1 MSKNLIKANLE
12 ARRVEKENAEKA
24 KIQAQIEERK
34 TKETEEAAK
43 KEEAK
48 QKDYE
53 EKILTIA
60 RKNGKDVATVKG
72 VVDKINKGKLV
83 PITVTASHKI
93 YGLATSK
100 ADAEA
105 GIQTLYWFREKPSDE
120 IMKDEEVY
128 GAMRRMME
136 ATQIAQDVI
145 DAGLVIDDV
154 VVDADNREH
163 WVVGKTLLNTE
174 GEEESNIEDLKSE
187 LDPEDK
193 KKILLERAE
202 AKKAEE
208 LKRRETEYA
217 DEDDCEEFDDLDEDS
232 TDYDEYE
239 DEDED
244 YDEFDFDDDYEKDI
258 EDEYEEDEEE
268 DDSIYR
274 VELESDNELDTIP
287 LGVGSRKECEL
298 VANTARVM
306 LSLFEKDKHIKVK
319 VARD

>member
-1 MSKNLIKANLE
+1 MSKNLIKANME

-24 KIQAQIEERK
+24 KIQAQIAERK
-34 TKETEEAAK
+34 AKEAEEAAK

-60 RKNGKDVATVKG
+60 RKNGKDIATVKG

-83 PITVTASHKI
+83 PITVSASHKI

-105 GIQTLYWFREKPSDE
+105 GIQTLYWFREQPSDE

-136 ATQIAQDVI
+136 ATEIAQDVI

-154 VVDADNREH
+154 VIDADNREH
-163 WVVGKTLLNTE
+163 WVVGKSLLNIE

-208 LKRRETEYA
+208 EKRREAEYD
-217 DEDDCEEFDDLDEDS
+217 DEDDEYEDLDDDS
-232 TDYDEYE
+232 SDYEE

-244 YDEFDFDDDYEKDI
+244 YEDFDFDDDYEKDI
-258 EDEYEEDEEE
+258 EDDEDEYEEDEEE
-268 DDSIYR
+268 DDAIYR
-274 VELESDNELDTIP
+274 VELESDKELDTIP
-287 LGVGSRKECEL
+287 LGVGSLKECEL

-306 LSLFEKDKHIKVK
+306 LALWQKDKEIKVK
-319 VARD
+319 VARN

>member
-34 TKETEEAAK
+34 AKEAEEAAK

-60 RKNGKDVATVKG
+60 RKNGQDIATVKG

-83 PITVTASHKI
+83 PITVSASHKI

-154 VVDADNREH
+154 VIDADNREH
-163 WVVGKTLLNTE
+163 WVVGKSLLNIE
-174 GEEESNIEDLKSE
+174 GEEESNIEDLRGE

-208 LKRRETEYA
+208 EKRREAECSDEGEY
-217 DEDDCEEFDDLDEDS
+217 DDDLDDDLS
-232 TDYDEYE
+232 DYDE

-244 YDEFDFDDDYEKDI
+244 YEGFDFDDDYEQDI

-268 DDSIYR
+268 DATYR

-287 LGVGSRKECEL
+287 LGVGSLKECEL

-306 LSLFEKDKHIKVK
+306 LALWQKDKEIKVK

>member
-1 MSKNLIKANLE
+1 MSKNLIKANME

-24 KIQAQIEERK
+24 KIQAQIAERK
-34 TKETEEAAK
+34 AKEAEAAAK

-60 RKNGKDVATVKG
+60 RKNGKDIATVKG

-83 PITVTASHKI
+83 PITVSASHKI

-105 GIQTLYWFREKPSDE
+105 GIQTLYWFREQPSDE

-136 ATQIAQDVI
+136 ATEIAQDVI

-154 VVDADNREH
+154 VIDADNREH
-163 WVVGKTLLNTE
+163 WVVGKSLLNIE

-208 LKRRETEYA
+208 EKRREAEYD
-217 DEDDCEEFDDLDEDS
+217 DEDDEYEDLDDDS
-232 TDYDEYE
+232 SDYEE

-244 YDEFDFDDDYEKDI
+244 YEDFDFDDDYEKDI
-258 EDEYEEDEEE
+258 EDDEDEYEEDEEE
-268 DDSIYR
+268 DDAIYR
-274 VELESDNELDTIP
+274 VELESDKELDTIP
-287 LGVGSRKECEL
+287 LGVGSLKECEL

-306 LSLFEKDKHIKVK
+306 LALWQKDKEIKVK
-319 VARD
+319 VARN

>member
-24 KIQAQIEERK
+24 KIQAQIEARK
-34 TKETEEAAK
+34 AKEAEEAAK

-53 EKILTIA
+53 EKILAIA
-60 RKNGKDVATVKG
+60 RKNGKDIATVKG

-83 PITVTASHKI
+83 PITVSASHKI

-105 GIQTLYWFREKPSDE
+105 GIQTLYWFREQPSDE

-136 ATQIAQDVI
+136 ATEIAQDVI

-154 VVDADNREH
+154 VIDADNREH
-163 WVVGKTLLNTE
+163 WVVGKSLLNLE
-174 GEEESNIEDLKSE
+174 GEEESNIEDLKSD

-208 LKRRETEYA
+208 EKRREAEYDDDYEY
-217 DEDDCEEFDDLDEDS
+217 DEDEDLDDDLS
-232 TDYDEYE
+232 DYDE

-244 YDEFDFDDDYEKDI
+244 YEDFDFDDDYEKDI
-258 EDEYEEDEEE
+258 EDDYEEDEKE
-268 DDSIYR
+268 DDAIYR

-287 LGVGSRKECEL
+287 IGVGSLKECEL

-306 LSLFEKDKHIKVK
+306 LALFEKDKDIKIK
-319 VARD
+319 VARN

>member
-1 MSKNLIKANLE
+1 MSQNLIKANLE

-24 KIQAQIEERK
+24 KIQAQIESRK
-34 TKETEEAAK
+34 AKEAEEAAK

-48 QKDYE
+48 QKAYE
-53 EKILTIA
+53 EKILAIA

-72 VVDKINKGKLV
+72 VVDKINQGKLI
-83 PITVTASHKI
+83 PITVSASHKI

-105 GIQTLYWFREKPSDE
+105 GIQTLYWFREQPSDE

-154 VVDADNREH
+154 VIDADNREH
-163 WVVGKTLLNTE
+163 WVVGKSLLNLE

-208 LKRRETEYA
+208 LKRREAECD
-217 DEDDCEEFDDLDEDS
+217 DEDDELDDLDDDS
-232 TDYDEYE
+232 SDYDEYE
-239 DEDED
+239 DDDED
-244 YDEFDFDDDYEKDI
+244 YEDFDFDDDYEPDI
-258 EDEYEEDEEE
+258 EDDYEEDEEE
-268 DDSIYR
+268 DDAIYR

-287 LGVGSRKECEL
+287 LGVGSLKECEL

-306 LSLFEKDKHIKVK
+306 LALWQKDKEIKVK
-319 VARD
+319 VARN

>member
-24 KIQAQIEERK
+24 KIQAQIAERK
-34 TKETEEAAK
+34 AKEAEEAAK

-72 VVDKINKGKLV
+72 VVDKINNGKLV

-105 GIQTLYWFREKPSDE
+105 GIQTLYWFREQPSDE

-136 ATQIAQDVI
+136 ATEIAQDVI

-154 VVDADNREH
+154 VLDADNREH
-163 WVVGKTLLNTE
+163 WVVGKSLLNTE

-208 LKRRETEYA
+208 AKRREAECDDDY
-217 DEDDCEEFDDLDEDS
+217 EDDELDDLDEDS
-232 TDYDEYE
+232 SEY
-239 DEDED
+239 DEDEEDD
-244 YDEFDFDDDYEKDI
+244 YEDFDDDYEKDI
-258 EDEYEEDEEE
+258 EDNYEADEEE
-268 DDSIYR
+268 DDAIYR
-274 VELESDNELDTIP
+274 VELETNKELDTIP
-287 LGVGSRKECEL
+287 LGVGSLKECEL
-298 VANTARVM
+298 VANTARIM
-306 LSLFEKDKHIKVK
+306 LALFGKDKDIKVK
-319 VARD
+319 VARN

>member
-1 MSKNLIKANLE
+1 MSQNLIKANLE

-24 KIQAQIEERK
+24 KIQAQIESRK
-34 TKETEEAAK
+34 AKEAEEAAK

-48 QKDYE
+48 QKAYE
-53 EKILTIA
+53 EKILAIA

-72 VVDKINKGKLV
+72 VVDKINQGKLI
-83 PITVTASHKI
+83 PITVSASHKI

-105 GIQTLYWFREKPSDE
+105 GIQTLYWFREQPSDE

-154 VVDADNREH
+154 VIDADNREH
-163 WVVGKTLLNTE
+163 WVVGKSLLNLE

-208 LKRRETEYA
+208 EKRREA
-217 DEDDCEEFDDLDEDS
+217 MCDDEDDELDDLDDDS
-232 TDYDEYE
+232 SDYDEYE
-239 DEDED
+239 DDDED
-244 YDEFDFDDDYEKDI
+244 YEDFDFDDDYEPDI
-258 EDEYEEDEEE
+258 EDDYEEDEEE
-268 DDSIYR
+268 DDAIYR

-287 LGVGSRKECEL
+287 LGVGSLKECEL

-306 LSLFEKDKHIKVK
+306 LALWQKDKEIKVK
-319 VARD
+319 VARN

>member
-1 MSKNLIKANLE
+1 MSKNLIKTNLE

-24 KIQAQIEERK
+24 KIQAQIAERK
-34 TKETEEAAK
+34 AKEAEEASK

-60 RKNGKDVATVKG
+60 RKNGKDVATIKG

-105 GIQTLYWFREKPSDE
+105 GIQTLYWFREQPSDE
-120 IMKDEEVY
+120 IMKDKEVY

-136 ATQIAQDVI
+136 ATEIAQDVI

-163 WVVGKTLLNTE
+163 WVVGKSLLNTE

-208 LKRRETEYA
+208 LKRREAECD
-217 DEDDCEEFDDLDEDS
+217 DEDDELDDLDEDLS
-232 TDYDEYE
+232 DYDEYE

-244 YDEFDFDDDYEKDI
+244 EDYEEFDFDDDYDQDI
-258 EDEYEEDEEE
+258 EDDYEEDEEE
-268 DDSIYR
+268 DATYR
-274 VELESDNELDTIP
+274 VELESDKELDTIP
-287 LGVGSRKECEL
+287 LGVGSLKECEL

-306 LSLFEKDKHIKVK
+306 LALFEKDKDIKVK
-319 VARD
+319 VARN

>member
-24 KIQAQIEERK
+24 KIQTQIEARK
-34 TKETEEAAK
+34 AKEAEEAAK

-53 EKILTIA
+53 EKILAIA
-60 RKNGKDVATVKG
+60 RKNGKDIATVKG

-83 PITVTASHKI
+83 PITVSASHKI

-105 GIQTLYWFREKPSDE
+105 GIQTLYWFREQPSDE

-136 ATQIAQDVI
+136 ATEIAQDVI

-154 VVDADNREH
+154 VLDADNREH
-163 WVVGKTLLNTE
+163 WVVGKSLLNIQ

-208 LKRRETEYA
+208 LKRREAECGDDDHE
-217 DEDDCEEFDDLDEDS
+217 DEDLDEDS
-232 TDYDEYE
+232 TDYDEYDDDKDYE
-239 DEDED
+239 D
-244 YDEFDFDDDYEKDI
+244 FDFDDDYDQDI
-258 EDEYEEDEEE
+258 EDDYEEDEEE
-268 DDSIYR
+268 DDTIYR
-274 VELESDNELDTIP
+274 VELESDKELDTIP
-287 LGVGSRKECEL
+287 LGVGSLKECEL

-306 LSLFEKDKHIKVK
+306 LALFGKDKEIKVK
-319 VARD
+319 VARN

>member
-34 TKETEEAAK
+34 AKEAEEEAK

-60 RKNGKDVATVKG
+60 RKNGQDVATVKG

-83 PITVTASHKI
+83 PITVSASHKI

-136 ATQIAQDVI
+136 ATEIAQDVI

-154 VVDADNREH
+154 VIDADNREH
-163 WVVGKTLLNTE
+163 WVVGKSLLNIE
-174 GEEESNIEDLKSE
+174 GEEESNIEDLKSD

-208 LKRRETEYA
+208 EKRREAECDDEY
-217 DEDDCEEFDDLDEDS
+217 DEDEYLDEDS
-232 TDYDEYE
+232 SDYDE

-244 YDEFDFDDDYEKDI
+244 YEDFDFDDDYDQDI
-258 EDEYEEDEEE
+258 EDDYEEDEEE
-268 DDSIYR
+268 DAIYR
-274 VELESDNELDTIP
+274 VELESNRELDTIP
-287 LGVGSRKECEL
+287 LGVGSLKECEL
-298 VANTARVM
+298 VANTARIM
-306 LSLFEKDKHIKVK
+306 LALWQKDKEIKVK

>member
-1 MSKNLIKANLE
+1 MSKNLIKANME

-24 KIQAQIEERK
+24 KIQAQIAERK
-34 TKETEEAAK
+34 AKEAEEAAK

-60 RKNGKDVATVKG
+60 RKNGKDIATVKG

-83 PITVTASHKI
+83 PITVSASHKI

-105 GIQTLYWFREKPSDE
+105 GIQTLYWFREQPSDE

-136 ATQIAQDVI
+136 ATEIAQDVI

-154 VVDADNREH
+154 VIDADNREH
-163 WVVGKTLLNTE
+163 WVVGKSLLNLE

-208 LKRRETEYA
+208 EKRREAEYD
-217 DEDDCEEFDDLDEDS
+217 DEDDEYEDLDDDS
-232 TDYDEYE
+232 SDYEE

-244 YDEFDFDDDYEKDI
+244 YEDFDFDDDYEKDI
-258 EDEYEEDEEE
+258 EDDEDEYEEDEEE
-268 DDSIYR
+268 DDAIYR
-274 VELESDNELDTIP
+274 VELESDKELDTIP
-287 LGVGSRKECEL
+287 LGVGSLKECEL

-306 LSLFEKDKHIKVK
+306 LALFEKDKDIKVK
-319 VARD
+319 VARN

>member
-12 ARRVEKENAEKA
+12 ARKVEKENAEKA
-24 KIQAQIEERK
+24 KIQAQIAERK
-34 TKETEEAAK
+34 AKEAEEAAK

-60 RKNGKDVATVKG
+60 RKNGKDIATVKG

-83 PITVTASHKI
+83 PITVSASHKI

-105 GIQTLYWFREKPSDE
+105 GIQTLYWFREQPSDE

-136 ATQIAQDVI
+136 ATEIAQDVI

-154 VVDADNREH
+154 VLDADNREH
-163 WVVGKTLLNTE
+163 WVVGKSLLNTE

-208 LKRRETEYA
+208 EKRREVECDDDY
-217 DEDDCEEFDDLDEDS
+217 EDDDFDDLDGDS
-232 TDYDEYE
+232 SDYDE

-244 YDEFDFDDDYEKDI
+244 YEDFDFDDDYEQDI
-258 EDEYEEDEEE
+258 EDDYEEDEEE
-268 DDSIYR
+268 DATYR
-274 VELESDNELDTIP
+274 VELASDKELDTIP
-287 LGVGSRKECEL
+287 IGVGSLKECEL

-306 LSLFEKDKHIKVK
+306 LALFEKDKDIKVK
-319 VARD
+319 VARN

>member
-1 MSKNLIKANLE
+1 MSKNLIKANME

-24 KIQAQIEERK
+24 KIQAQIAERK
-34 TKETEEAAK
+34 AKEAEEAAK

-83 PITVTASHKI
+83 PITVSASHKI

-105 GIQTLYWFREKPSDE
+105 GIQTLYWFREQPSDE

-136 ATQIAQDVI
+136 ATEIAQDVI

-154 VVDADNREH
+154 VIDADNREH
-163 WVVGKTLLNTE
+163 WVVGKSLLNLE

-208 LKRRETEYA
+208 EKRREAEYD
-217 DEDDCEEFDDLDEDS
+217 DEDDEYEDLDDDS
-232 TDYDEYE
+232 SDYEE

-244 YDEFDFDDDYEKDI
+244 YEDFDFDDDYEKDI
-258 EDEYEEDEEE
+258 EDDEDEYEEDEEE
-268 DDSIYR
+268 DDAIYR
-274 VELESDNELDTIP
+274 VELESDKELDTIP
-287 LGVGSRKECEL
+287 LGVGSLKECEL

-306 LSLFEKDKHIKVK
+306 LALWQKDKEIKVK
-319 VARD
+319 VARN

>member
-1 MSKNLIKANLE
+1 MSKNLIKANME

-24 KIQAQIEERK
+24 KIQAQIAERK
-34 TKETEEAAK
+34 AKEAEEAAK

-53 EKILTIA
+53 EKILAIA
-60 RKNGKDVATVKG
+60 RKNGKDIATVKG

-83 PITVTASHKI
+83 PITVSASHKI

-128 GAMRRMME
+128 GTMRRMME

-154 VVDADNREH
+154 VLDADNREH
-163 WVVGKTLLNTE
+163 WVVGKSLLNIE
-174 GEEESNIEDLKSE
+174 GEEESNIEDLKSD

-208 LKRRETEYA
+208 EKRREAECDDDDYDDYED
-217 DEDDCEEFDDLDEDS
+217 DEDLS
-232 TDYDEYE
+232 DYDEYE
-239 DEDED
+239 DEDYEG
-244 YDEFDFDDDYEKDI
+244 FDFDDDYEQDI

-268 DDSIYR
+268 EDAIYR
-274 VELESDNELDTIP
+274 VELESDSELDTIP
-287 LGVGSRKECEL
+287 LGVGSLKECEL

-306 LSLFEKDKHIKVK
+306 LALWQKDKDIKVK
-319 VARD
+319 VARN

>member
-24 KIQAQIEERK
+24 KIQAQIEARK
-34 TKETEEAAK
+34 AKEAEEAAK

-60 RKNGKDVATVKG
+60 RKNGKDAATVKG
-72 VVDKINKGKLV
+72 VVDKINNGKLV
-83 PITVTASHKI
+83 PITVSASHKI

-105 GIQTLYWFREKPSDE
+105 GIQTLYWFREQPSDE

-136 ATQIAQDVI
+136 ATEIAQDVI

-163 WVVGKTLLNTE
+163 WVVGKSLLNLE

-208 LKRRETEYA
+208 EKRREVECDDEY
-217 DEDDCEEFDDLDEDS
+217 DEDEDLDDNS
-232 TDYDEYE
+232 SDYDEYE

-244 YDEFDFDDDYEKDI
+244 YDEFDFDDDYDQDI
-258 EDEYEEDEEE
+258 EDDEDEYEEDEE
-268 DDSIYR
+268 DDAIYR
-274 VELESDNELDTIP
+274 VELESDKELDTIP
-287 LGVGSRKECEL
+287 LGVGSLKECEL

-306 LSLFEKDKHIKVK
+306 LALFEKDKDIKVK
-319 VARD
+319 VARN

>member
-24 KIQAQIEERK
+24 KIQAQIAERK
-34 TKETEEAAK
+34 AKEAEEAAK

-53 EKILTIA
+53 EKILAIA

-83 PITVTASHKI
+83 PITVSASHKI

-154 VVDADNREH
+154 VLDADNREH
-163 WVVGKTLLNTE
+163 WVVGKSLLNIE
-174 GEEESNIEDLKSE
+174 GEEESNIEDLKSD

-208 LKRRETEYA
+208 EKRREAECVDDDDYDDYED
-217 DEDDCEEFDDLDEDS
+217 DEDLS
-232 TDYDEYE
+232 DYDEYE
-239 DEDED
+239 EEDED
-244 YDEFDFDDDYEKDI
+244 GFDFDDDYEQDI

-268 DDSIYR
+268 DAIYR
-274 VELESDNELDTIP
+274 VELESSRELDTIP
-287 LGVGSRKECEL
+287 IGVGSLKECEL

-306 LSLFEKDKHIKVK
+306 LALWQKDKEIKVK
-319 VARD
+319 VARN

>member
-1 MSKNLIKANLE
+1 MSKNLIKANME

-24 KIQAQIEERK
+24 KIQAQIAERK
-34 TKETEEAAK
+34 AKEAEAAAK

-60 RKNGKDVATVKG
+60 RKNGKDIATVKG

-83 PITVTASHKI
+83 PITVSASHKI

-105 GIQTLYWFREKPSDE
+105 GIQTLYWFREQPSDE

-136 ATQIAQDVI
+136 ATEIAQDVI

-154 VVDADNREH
+154 VVDADKREH
-163 WVVGKTLLNTE
+163 WVVGKSLLNIE

-208 LKRRETEYA
+208 EKRREAEYD
-217 DEDDCEEFDDLDEDS
+217 DEDDEYEDLDDDS
-232 TDYDEYE
+232 SDYEE

-244 YDEFDFDDDYEKDI
+244 YEDFDFDDDYEKDI
-258 EDEYEEDEEE
+258 EDDEDEYEEDEEE
-268 DDSIYR
+268 DDAIYR
-274 VELESDNELDTIP
+274 VELESDKELDTIP
-287 LGVGSRKECEL
+287 LGVGSLKECEL

-306 LSLFEKDKHIKVK
+306 LALWQKDKEIKVK
-319 VARD
+319 VARN

>member
-24 KIQAQIEERK
+24 KIQAQIEARK
-34 TKETEEAAK
+34 AKEAEEAAK

-53 EKILTIA
+53 EKILAIA
-60 RKNGKDVATVKG
+60 RKNGKDIATVKG

-83 PITVTASHKI
+83 PITVSASHKI

-105 GIQTLYWFREKPSDE
+105 GIQTLYWFREQPSDE

-136 ATQIAQDVI
+136 ATEIAQDVI

-154 VVDADNREH
+154 VIDADNREH
-163 WVVGKTLLNTE
+163 WVVGKSLLNLE

-208 LKRRETEYA
+208 EKRREAEYDDDYEY
-217 DEDDCEEFDDLDEDS
+217 DEDEDLDDDLS
-232 TDYDEYE
+232 DYDE

-244 YDEFDFDDDYEKDI
+244 YEDFDFDDDYEKDI
-258 EDEYEEDEEE
+258 EDDYEEDEKE
-268 DDSIYR
+268 DDAIYR

-287 LGVGSRKECEL
+287 IGVGSLKECEL

-306 LSLFEKDKHIKVK
+306 LALFEKDKDIKIK
-319 VARD
+319 VARN

>member
-1 MSKNLIKANLE
+1 MSKNLIKANME

-24 KIQAQIEERK
+24 KIQAQIAERK
-34 TKETEEAAK
+34 AKEAEEAAK

-60 RKNGKDVATVKG
+60 RKNGKDIATVKG

-83 PITVTASHKI
+83 PITVSASHKI

-105 GIQTLYWFREKPSDE
+105 GIQTLYWFREQPSDE

-136 ATQIAQDVI
+136 ATEIAQDVI

-154 VVDADNREH
+154 VVDADKREH
-163 WVVGKTLLNTE
+163 WVVGKTLLNIE

-208 LKRRETEYA
+208 EKRREVECDDDDYED
-217 DEDDCEEFDDLDEDS
+217 DEDLS
-232 TDYDEYE
+232 DYDEYE
-239 DEDED
+239 DEDG
-244 YDEFDFDDDYEKDI
+244 FDFDDDYEQDI

-268 DDSIYR
+268 DATYR
-274 VELESDNELDTIP
+274 VELESDSELDTIP
-287 LGVGSRKECEL
+287 LGVGSLKECEL

-306 LSLFEKDKHIKVK
+306 LALWQKDKEIKVK
-319 VARD
+319 VARI

>member
-12 ARRVEKENAEKA
+12 ARKVEKENAEKA
-24 KIQAQIEERK
+24 KIQAQIAERK
-34 TKETEEAAK
+34 AKEAEEAAK

-53 EKILTIA
+53 EKILAIA

-83 PITVTASHKI
+83 PITVSASHKI

-136 ATQIAQDVI
+136 ATEIAQDVI

-154 VVDADNREH
+154 VIDADNREH
-163 WVVGKTLLNTE
+163 WVVGKSLLNLE

-208 LKRRETEYA
+208 LKRREAECD
-217 DEDDCEEFDDLDEDS
+217 DEDYEDDDFDDLDDDS
-232 TDYDEYE
+232 SDYDE

-244 YDEFDFDDDYEKDI
+244 YDEFDFDDDYDQDI
-258 EDEYEEDEEE
+258 EDDYEEEEEE
-268 DDSIYR
+268 DDAIYR

-287 LGVGSRKECEL
+287 IGVGSLKECEL

-306 LSLFEKDKHIKVK
+306 LALFGKDKEIKVK
-319 VARD
+319 VARK

>member
-34 TKETEEAAK
+34 AKEAEEAAK

-60 RKNGKDVATVKG
+60 RKNGKDVATIKG

-83 PITVTASHKI
+83 PITVSASHKI

-105 GIQTLYWFREKPSDE
+105 GIQTLYWFREKSSDE

-154 VVDADNREH
+154 VLDADNREH
-163 WVVGKTLLNTE
+163 WVVGRSLLNIE

-208 LKRRETEYA
+208 LKRIEVKWDGDGDEYEEDLSDY
-217 DEDDCEEFDDLDEDS
+217 DEDDDE
-232 TDYDEYE
+232 
-239 DEDED
+239 
-244 YDEFDFDDDYEKDI
+244 EFDFDDDYEE

-268 DDSIYR
+268 NATYR
-274 VELESDNELDTIP
+274 VELELDNGLTTIIP
-287 LGVGSRKECEL
+287 LGAGSLKECEL
-298 VANTARVM
+298 VAQTTSIILDICKKNQ
-306 LSLFEKDKHIKVK
+306 EIKVK
-319 VARD
+319 VARN

>member
-1 MSKNLIKANLE
+1 MSKNLIKANME

-24 KIQAQIEERK
+24 KIQAQIAERK
-34 TKETEEAAK
+34 AKEAEAAAK

-60 RKNGKDVATVKG
+60 RKNGKDIATVKG

-83 PITVTASHKI
+83 PITVSASHKI

-136 ATQIAQDVI
+136 ATEIAQDVI

-154 VVDADNREH
+154 VIDADNREH
-163 WVVGKTLLNTE
+163 WVVGKSLLNIE

-208 LKRRETEYA
+208 EKRREAEYD
-217 DEDDCEEFDDLDEDS
+217 DEDDEYEDLDDDS
-232 TDYDEYE
+232 SDYEE

-244 YDEFDFDDDYEKDI
+244 YEDFDFDDDYEKDI
-258 EDEYEEDEEE
+258 EDDEDEYEEDEEE
-268 DDSIYR
+268 DDAIYR
-274 VELESDNELDTIP
+274 VELESDKELDTIP
-287 LGVGSRKECEL
+287 LGVGSLKECEL

-306 LSLFEKDKHIKVK
+306 LALWQKDKEIKVK
-319 VARD
+319 VARN

>member
-1 MSKNLIKANLE
+1 MSKNLIKANME

-24 KIQAQIEERK
+24 KIQAQIAERK
-34 TKETEEAAK
+34 AKEAEATAK

-60 RKNGKDVATVKG
+60 RKNGKDIATVKG

-83 PITVTASHKI
+83 PITVSASHKI

-136 ATQIAQDVI
+136 ATEIAQDVI

-154 VVDADNREH
+154 VIDADNREH
-163 WVVGKTLLNTE
+163 WVVGKSLLNLE

-187 LDPEDK
+187 LEPEDK

-208 LKRRETEYA
+208 EKRREAEYD
-217 DEDDCEEFDDLDEDS
+217 DEDDEYEDLDDDS
-232 TDYDEYE
+232 SDYEE

-244 YDEFDFDDDYEKDI
+244 YEDFDFDDDYEKDI
-258 EDEYEEDEEE
+258 EDDEDEYEEDEEE
-268 DDSIYR
+268 DDAIYR
-274 VELESDNELDTIP
+274 VELESDKELDTIP
-287 LGVGSRKECEL
+287 LGVGSLKECEL

-306 LSLFEKDKHIKVK
+306 LALFEKDKDIKVK
-319 VARD
+319 VARN

>member
-1 MSKNLIKANLE
+1 MSKNLIKANME

-24 KIQAQIEERK
+24 KIQAQIAERK
-34 TKETEEAAK
+34 AKEAEEAAK

-60 RKNGKDVATVKG
+60 RKNGKDIATVKG

-83 PITVTASHKI
+83 PITVSASHKI

-136 ATQIAQDVI
+136 ATEIAQDVI

-154 VVDADNREH
+154 VLDADNREH
-163 WVVGKTLLNTE
+163 WVVGKSLLNLE

-208 LKRRETEYA
+208 EKRREVECDDDDYED
-217 DEDDCEEFDDLDEDS
+217 DEDLS
-232 TDYDEYE
+232 DYDEYE
-239 DEDED
+239 DEDG
-244 YDEFDFDDDYEKDI
+244 FDFDDDYEQDI

-268 DDSIYR
+268 DATYR
-274 VELESDNELDTIP
+274 VELESDSELDTIP
-287 LGVGSRKECEL
+287 LGVGSLKECEL

-306 LSLFEKDKHIKVK
+306 LALWQKDKEIKVK
-319 VARD
+319 VARI

>member
-1 MSKNLIKANLE
+1 MSKNLIKANME

-24 KIQAQIEERK
+24 KIQAQIAERK
-34 TKETEEAAK
+34 AKEAEAAAK

-60 RKNGKDVATVKG
+60 RKNGKDIATVKG

-83 PITVTASHKI
+83 PITVSASHKI

-105 GIQTLYWFREKPSDE
+105 GIQTLYWFREQPSDE

-136 ATQIAQDVI
+136 ATEIAQDVI

-154 VVDADNREH
+154 VIDADNREH
-163 WVVGKTLLNTE
+163 WVVGKSLLNLE

-208 LKRRETEYA
+208 EKRREAEYD
-217 DEDDCEEFDDLDEDS
+217 DEDDEYEDLDDDS
-232 TDYDEYE
+232 SDYEE

-244 YDEFDFDDDYEKDI
+244 YEDFDFDDDYEKDI
-258 EDEYEEDEEE
+258 EDDEDEYEEDEEE
-268 DDSIYR
+268 DDAIYR
-274 VELESDNELDTIP
+274 VELESDKELDTIP
-287 LGVGSRKECEL
+287 LGVGSLKECEL

-306 LSLFEKDKHIKVK
+306 LALWQKDKEIKVK
-319 VARD
+319 VARN

>member
-1 MSKNLIKANLE
+1 MSQNLIKANLE

-24 KIQAQIEERK
+24 KIQAQIESRK
-34 TKETEEAAK
+34 AKEAEEAAK

-48 QKDYE
+48 QKAYE
-53 EKILTIA
+53 EKILAIA

-72 VVDKINKGKLV
+72 VVDKINQGKLI
-83 PITVTASHKI
+83 PITVSASHKI

-154 VVDADNREH
+154 VIDADNREH
-163 WVVGKTLLNTE
+163 WVVGKSLLNLE

-208 LKRRETEYA
+208 LKRREAECD
-217 DEDDCEEFDDLDEDS
+217 DEDDELDDLDDDS
-232 TDYDEYE
+232 SDYDEYE
-239 DEDED
+239 DDDED
-244 YDEFDFDDDYEKDI
+244 CEDFNFDDDYDQDI
-258 EDEYEEDEEE
+258 EDDYEEDEEE
-268 DDSIYR
+268 DDAIYR

-287 LGVGSRKECEL
+287 LGVGSLKECEL

-306 LSLFEKDKHIKVK
+306 LALWQKDKEIKVK
-319 VARD
+319 VARN

>member
-1 MSKNLIKANLE
+1 MSKNLIKANME

-34 TKETEEAAK
+34 AKEAEEAAK

-105 GIQTLYWFREKPSDE
+105 GIQTLYWFREQPSDE

-136 ATQIAQDVI
+136 ATEIAQDVI

-154 VVDADNREH
+154 VIDADNREH

-208 LKRRETEYA
+208 LKRREAECD
-217 DEDDCEEFDDLDEDS
+217 DEDDELDDLDEDS
-232 TDYDEYE
+232 SDYDEYD
-239 DEDED
+239 DEDEG
-244 YDEFDFDDDYEKDI
+244 YEEFDFDDDYEKDI
-258 EDEYEEDEEE
+258 EDDYEEDEEE
-268 DDSIYR
+268 DDATYR

-287 LGVGSRKECEL
+287 LGVGSLKECEL

-306 LSLFEKDKHIKVK
+306 LALWQKDKEIKVK
-319 VARD
+319 VARN

>member
-1 MSKNLIKANLE
+1 MSKNLIKANME

-24 KIQAQIEERK
+24 KIQAQIAERK
-34 TKETEEAAK
+34 AKEAEATAK

-60 RKNGKDVATVKG
+60 RKNGKDIATVKG

-83 PITVTASHKI
+83 PITVSASHKI

-105 GIQTLYWFREKPSDE
+105 GIQTLYWFREQPSDE

-136 ATQIAQDVI
+136 ATEIAQDVI

-154 VVDADNREH
+154 VVDADKREH
-163 WVVGKTLLNTE
+163 WVVGKSLLNIE

-208 LKRRETEYA
+208 EKRREAEYD
-217 DEDDCEEFDDLDEDS
+217 DEDDEYEDLDDDS
-232 TDYDEYE
+232 SDYEE

-244 YDEFDFDDDYEKDI
+244 YEDFDFDDDYEKDI
-258 EDEYEEDEEE
+258 EDDEDEYEEDEEE
-268 DDSIYR
+268 DDAIYR
-274 VELESDNELDTIP
+274 VELESDKELDTIP
-287 LGVGSRKECEL
+287 LGVGSLKECEL

-306 LSLFEKDKHIKVK
+306 LALWQKDKEIKVK
-319 VARD
+319 VARN

>member
-24 KIQAQIEERK
+24 KIQAQIEARK
-34 TKETEEAAK
+34 AKEAEEAAK

-53 EKILTIA
+53 EKILAIA
-60 RKNGKDVATVKG
+60 RKNGKDIATVKG
-72 VVDKINKGKLV
+72 VVDKINKGKLI
-83 PITVTASHKI
+83 PITVSASHKI

-105 GIQTLYWFREKPSDE
+105 GIQTLYWFREQPSDE

-136 ATQIAQDVI
+136 ATEIAQDVI

-154 VVDADNREH
+154 VLDADNREH
-163 WVVGKTLLNTE
+163 WVVGKSLLNTE

-208 LKRRETEYA
+208 AKRREAECDDDY
-217 DEDDCEEFDDLDEDS
+217 EDDELDDLDEDS
-232 TDYDEYE
+232 SEY
-239 DEDED
+239 DEDEEDD
-244 YDEFDFDDDYEKDI
+244 YEDFDFDDDYEKDI
-258 EDEYEEDEEE
+258 EDNYEADEEE
-268 DDSIYR
+268 DDAIYR
-274 VELESDNELDTIP
+274 VELETNKELDTIP
-287 LGVGSRKECEL
+287 LGVGSLKECEL
-298 VANTARVM
+298 VANTARIM
-306 LSLFEKDKHIKVK
+306 LALFGKDKDIKVK
-319 VARD
+319 VARN

>member
-24 KIQAQIEERK
+24 KIQAQIAER
-34 TKETEEAAK
+34 TAKEAEEAAK

-60 RKNGKDVATVKG
+60 RKNGQDIATVKG

-83 PITVTASHKI
+83 PITVSASHKI

-136 ATQIAQDVI
+136 ATEIAQDVI

-163 WVVGKTLLNTE
+163 WVVGKSLLNIE
-174 GEEESNIEDLKSE
+174 GEEESNVEDLKGE

-208 LKRRETEYA
+208 EKRREVECDDEY
-217 DEDDCEEFDDLDEDS
+217 DEDEDLDEDS
-232 TDYDEYE
+232 SDY

-244 YDEFDFDDDYEKDI
+244 DDEDYEDFDFDDDYEKDI
-258 EDEYEEDEEE
+258 EDEYDEDEEE
-268 DDSIYR
+268 DAIYR
-274 VELESDNELDTIP
+274 VELESNRELDTIP
-287 LGVGSRKECEL
+287 LGVGSLKECEL
-298 VANTARVM
+298 VANTARIM
-306 LSLFEKDKHIKVK
+306 LALWHKDKEIKVK
-319 VARD
+319 VARN

>member
-34 TKETEEAAK
+34 AKEAEEAAK
-43 KEEAK
+43 QEEAK

-72 VVDKINKGKLV
+72 VVDKINKGKLI
-83 PITVTASHKI
+83 PITVSASHKI

-136 ATQIAQDVI
+136 ATEIAQDVI

-154 VVDADNREH
+154 VLDADNREH
-163 WVVGKTLLNTE
+163 WVVGKSLLNME

-208 LKRRETEYA
+208 QKRREVSCDDDD
-217 DEDDCEEFDDLDEDS
+217 DELDGLDEDWS
-232 TDYDEYE
+232 DYDEY
-239 DEDED
+239 DDED
-244 YDEFDFDDDYEKDI
+244 YEEED

-268 DDSIYR
+268 DDTYR
-274 VELESDNELDTIP
+274 VELELNQGLNTIVI
-287 LGVGSRKECEL
+287 GAGSLKECEL
-298 VANTARVM
+298 VAHTTDII
-306 LSLFEKDKHIKVK
+306 LDICKKDKEIKVK
-319 VARD
+319 VARN

>member
-1 MSKNLIKANLE
+1 MSQNLIKANLE

-24 KIQAQIEERK
+24 KIQAQIEARK
-34 TKETEEAAK
+34 AKEAEEAAK

-72 VVDKINKGKLV
+72 VVDKINQGKLI
-83 PITVTASHKI
+83 PITVSASHKI

-136 ATQIAQDVI
+136 ATEIAQDVI

-154 VVDADNREH
+154 VIDADNREH
-163 WVVGKTLLNTE
+163 WVVGKSLLNLE

-208 LKRRETEYA
+208 LKRREAEYA
-217 DEDDCEEFDDLDEDS
+217 DEDDELDDLDDDS
-232 TDYDEYE
+232 SDYDEYE
-239 DEDED
+239 DEDYE
-244 YDEFDFDDDYEKDI
+244 EFDFDDDYDQDI
-258 EDEYEEDEEE
+258 EDDYEEGEEE
-268 DDSIYR
+268 DDAIYR

-287 LGVGSRKECEL
+287 LGVGSLKECEL

-306 LSLFEKDKHIKVK
+306 LALWQKDKEIKVK
-319 VARD
+319 VARN

>member
-24 KIQAQIEERK
+24 KIQAQIEARK
-34 TKETEEAAK
+34 AKEAEEAAK

-53 EKILTIA
+53 EKILAIA
-60 RKNGKDVATVKG
+60 RKNGKDIATVKG
-72 VVDKINKGKLV
+72 VVDKINKGKLI
-83 PITVTASHKI
+83 PITVSASHKI

-105 GIQTLYWFREKPSDE
+105 GIQTLYWFREQPSDE

-136 ATQIAQDVI
+136 ATEIAQDVI

-154 VVDADNREH
+154 VLDADNREH
-163 WVVGKTLLNTE
+163 WVVGKSLLNLE

-208 LKRRETEYA
+208 LKRREVECDDEY
-217 DEDDCEEFDDLDEDS
+217 DEDEDLDDDLS
-232 TDYDEYE
+232 DYDE

-244 YDEFDFDDDYEKDI
+244 YEDFDFDDDYEKDI

-268 DDSIYR
+268 DDAIYR
-274 VELESDNELDTIP
+274 VELASDKELDTIP
-287 LGVGSRKECEL
+287 LGVGSLKECEL

-306 LSLFEKDKHIKVK
+306 LALFEKDKDIKVK
-319 VARD
+319 VARN

>member
-34 TKETEEAAK
+34 AKEAEEAAK

-48 QKDYE
+48 QKEYE

-83 PITVTASHKI
+83 PITVSASHKI

-105 GIQTLYWFREKPSDE
+105 GIQTLYWFREQPSDE

-136 ATQIAQDVI
+136 ATEIAQDVI

-154 VVDADNREH
+154 VLDADNREH
-163 WVVGKTLLNTE
+163 WVVGKSLLNTE

-208 LKRRETEYA
+208 EKRREAECD
-217 DEDDCEEFDDLDEDS
+217 DEDNELDDLEEDS
-232 TDYDEYE
+232 SDYDEYE
-239 DEDED
+239 DEYEDED
-244 YDEFDFDDDYEKDI
+244 DEGFDFDDDYEEDI
-258 EDEYEEDEEE
+258 EDEYDEDEE
-268 DDSIYR
+268 DDAIYR
-274 VELESDNELDTIP
+274 VELESDSELDTIP
-287 LGVGSRKECEL
+287 LGVGSLKECEL

-306 LSLFEKDKHIKVK
+306 LALWQKDKEIKVK
-319 VARD
+319 VARN

>member
-24 KIQAQIEERK
+24 KIQAQIEARK
-34 TKETEEAAK
+34 AKEAEEAAK

-53 EKILTIA
+53 EKILAIA
-60 RKNGKDVATVKG
+60 RKNGKDIATVKG
-72 VVDKINKGKLV
+72 VVDKINKGKLI
-83 PITVTASHKI
+83 PITVSASHKI

-105 GIQTLYWFREKPSDE
+105 GIQTLYWFREQPSDE

-136 ATQIAQDVI
+136 ATEIAQDVI

-154 VVDADNREH
+154 VLDADNREH
-163 WVVGKTLLNTE
+163 WVVGKSLLSTE

-208 LKRRETEYA
+208 LKRREAECD
-217 DEDDCEEFDDLDEDS
+217 DEDYEDDDLDDDS

-239 DEDED
+239 EDDYED
-244 YDEFDFDDDYEKDI
+244 FDFDDDYEKDI
-258 EDEYEEDEEE
+258 EDDDNYEEDDEE
-268 DDSIYR
+268 DDATYR
-274 VELESDNELDTIP
+274 VELESNKELDTIA

-306 LSLFEKDKHIKVK
+306 LALFEKDKDIKVK
-319 VARD
+319 VARN

>member
-34 TKETEEAAK
+34 AKEAEEAAK

-83 PITVTASHKI
+83 PITVSASHKI

-154 VVDADNREH
+154 VLDADNREH
-163 WVVGKTLLNTE
+163 WVVGKSLLNIE
-174 GEEESNIEDLKSE
+174 GEEESNIEDLKSD

-208 LKRRETEYA
+208 EKRREVECDDEY
-217 DEDDCEEFDDLDEDS
+217 DEDEDLDEDS
-232 TDYDEYE
+232 SDY

-244 YDEFDFDDDYEKDI
+244 DDEDYEGFDFDDDYEKDI

-268 DDSIYR
+268 DATYR

-287 LGVGSRKECEL
+287 IGVGSLKECEL
-298 VANTARVM
+298 VVNTARIM
-306 LSLFEKDKHIKVK
+306 LALWQKDKEIKVK

>member
-24 KIQAQIEERK
+24 KIQAQIAERK
-34 TKETEEAAK
+34 AKEAEEAAK

-60 RKNGKDVATVKG
+60 RKNGKDIATVKG

-83 PITVTASHKI
+83 PITVSASHKI

-105 GIQTLYWFREKPSDE
+105 GIQTLYWFREQPSDE

-136 ATQIAQDVI
+136 ATEIAQDVI

-154 VVDADNREH
+154 VLDADNREH
-163 WVVGKTLLNTE
+163 WVVGKSLLNLE

-208 LKRRETEYA
+208 AKRREAECD
-217 DEDDCEEFDDLDEDS
+217 DEDDDLDDLDEDS
-232 TDYDEYE
+232 SDYDEYDDE
-239 DEDED
+239 YDDEDSD
-244 YDEFDFDDDYEKDI
+244 DFDFDDDYDQDIKD
-258 EDEYEEDEEE
+258 DYEEDEEE
-268 DDSIYR
+268 DDATYR
-274 VELESDNELDTIP
+274 VELESESELDTIP
-287 LGVGSRKECEL
+287 LGVGSLKECEL

-306 LSLFEKDKHIKVK
+306 LALFEKDKDIKVK

>member
-1 MSKNLIKANLE
+1 MSKNLIKANME

-24 KIQAQIEERK
+24 KIQAQIEARK
-34 TKETEEAAK
+34 AKEAEEAAK

-53 EKILTIA
+53 EKILAIA
-60 RKNGKDVATVKG
+60 RKNGKDIATVKG

-105 GIQTLYWFREKPSDE
+105 GIQTLYWFREQPSDE

-136 ATQIAQDVI
+136 ATEIAQDVI

-154 VVDADNREH
+154 VIDADNREH
-163 WVVGKTLLNTE
+163 WVVGKSLLNLE

-208 LKRRETEYA
+208 EKRREAEYDDDYEY
-217 DEDDCEEFDDLDEDS
+217 DEDEDLDDDLS
-232 TDYDEYE
+232 DYDE

-244 YDEFDFDDDYEKDI
+244 YEDFDFDDDYEKDI
-258 EDEYEEDEEE
+258 EDDYEEDEKE
-268 DDSIYR
+268 DDAIYR

-287 LGVGSRKECEL
+287 IGVGSLKECEL

-306 LSLFEKDKHIKVK
+306 LALFEKDKDIKIK
-319 VARD
+319 VARN

>member
-1 MSKNLIKANLE
+1 MSKNLIKANME

-24 KIQAQIEERK
+24 KIQAQIAERK
-34 TKETEEAAK
+34 AKEAEEAAK

-48 QKDYE
+48 QKAYE

-72 VVDKINKGKLV
+72 VVDKINNGKLI
-83 PITVTASHKI
+83 PITVSASHKI

-105 GIQTLYWFREKPSDE
+105 GIQTLYWFREQPSDE

-136 ATQIAQDVI
+136 ATEIAQDVI

-154 VVDADNREH
+154 VLDADNREH
-163 WVVGKTLLNTE
+163 WVVGKSLLNTE

-208 LKRRETEYA
+208 EKRREVEY
-217 DEDDCEEFDDLDEDS
+217 DDDDEEFDDPDEDAS
-232 TDYDEYE
+232 DYDE
-239 DEDED
+239 DDDED
-244 YDEFDFDDDYEKDI
+244 YEDFDFDDDYEQDI
-258 EDEYEEDEEE
+258 EDEYEEEEEE
-268 DDSIYR
+268 DDAIYR
-274 VELESDNELDTIP
+274 VELESDKELDTIP
-287 LGVGSRKECEL
+287 IGVGSLKECEL

-306 LSLFEKDKHIKVK
+306 LALFEKDKDIKVK
-319 VARD
+319 VARN

>member
-1 MSKNLIKANLE
+1 MSKNLIKANME

-24 KIQAQIEERK
+24 KIQAQIAERK
-34 TKETEEAAK
+34 AKEAEAAAK

-60 RKNGKDVATVKG
+60 RKNGKDIATVKG

-83 PITVTASHKI
+83 PITVSASHKI

-105 GIQTLYWFREKPSDE
+105 GIQTLYWFREQPSDE

-136 ATQIAQDVI
+136 ATEIAQDVI

-154 VVDADNREH
+154 VLDADNREH
-163 WVVGKTLLNTE
+163 WVVGKSLLNLE

-208 LKRRETEYA
+208 EKRREAEYD
-217 DEDDCEEFDDLDEDS
+217 DEDDEYEDLDDDS
-232 TDYDEYE
+232 SDYEE

-244 YDEFDFDDDYEKDI
+244 YEDFDFDDDYEKDI
-258 EDEYEEDEEE
+258 EDDEDEYEEDEEE
-268 DDSIYR
+268 DDAIYR
-274 VELESDNELDTIP
+274 VELESDKELDTIP
-287 LGVGSRKECEL
+287 LGVGSLKECEL

-306 LSLFEKDKHIKVK
+306 LALWQKDKEIKVK
-319 VARD
+319 VARN